1 MAILNQ
7 HYYGINYTHKHL
19 SIWFFYQPLLYMCG
33 KKMIN
38 GNQFTIVWYV
48 DENKLL
54 YADPTMIIDL
64 L

>member
-7 HYYGINYTHKHL
+7 HYYGIKYTHKPL
-19 SIWFFYQPLLYMCG
+19 SKSVLLSALIIYMWQ
-33 KKMIN
+33 KMIN

-48 DENKLL
+48 DENKIL